1 MIVRYDDAV
10 DAVTPHGAVEL
21 TDGINVDTTSDGHI
35 AGIEILNASTRI
47 DLKTIFNYSLEVD
60 TGFSTR
66 KIGSSGIP
74 VTPDGERTMN
84 THLGMCWEFSAGE
97 GMGGGGFPL
106 APDFA
111 VGVY

>member
-10 DAVTPHGAVEL
+10 DALYMELSVETPDGAVEL

-60 TGFSTR
+60 TGISTLH
-66 KIGSSGIP
+66 S
-74 VTPDGERTMN
+74 
-84 THLGMCWEFSAGE
+84 
-97 GMGGGGFPL
+97 
-106 APDFA
+106 
-111 VGVY
+111 